1 MKIRIC
7 QATIVDKRH
16 PDNGK
21 VVDIMISNGVISKI
35 ADTITEE
42 ADKVITANGL
52 CVSIGWMDMRV
63 NFRDPGQEHKEDL
76 NSGLRAAARGGFT
89 AVALS
94 PDTNPVADSKGAI
107 AYVLNRSR
115 DAAVEVF
122 PIGAL
127 SKGLNGESLA
137 EMYDMYEAGAVA
149 FGDDKRSIATSGLL
163 HRALLYAKNF
173 GAPVLHFPYDATL
186 IPGGQMNEGI
196 ESTKLGLKGIPS
208 IAEEIAVQR
217 DIALL
222 GYTEGRLHL
231 GPISDARSVD
241 LIHSAAQAGHTLT
254 CETTAAHLAY
264 SDQNVA
270 GFDSNFKLMP
280 PLRTEENRKQLI
292 QKLAEGKIQVISS
305 DHSPEDEEHKKLE
318 FDYANFGAA
327 AIEVFFPLVYGAC
340 ADSIAIDQLV
350 AAFSIHPRQVL
361 NINCPTIEVGEMANL
376 TLFSTQEP
384 THVVRPLLQSKAY
397 NIAEIGKEMSGRVV
411 AIINQGILAEPNP

>member
-1 MKIRIC
+1 
-7 QATIVDKRH
+7 
-16 PDNGK
+16 
-21 VVDIMISNGVISKI
+21 VVDILISNGVITKI
-35 ADTITEE
+35 ADTLTDE
-42 ADKVITANGL
+42 AEKVIDAPGL
-52 CVSIGWMDMRV
+52 CVSIGWMDMRA
-63 NFRDPGQEHKEDL
+63 NFRDPGHEYKEDL

-94 PDTNPVADSKGAI
+94 PDTYPAVDSKGAI
-107 AYVLNRSR
+107 EYALNRTR
-115 DAAVEVF
+115 DAAVEIF

-127 SKGLNGESLA
+127 SKGLKGESLA
-137 EMYDMYEAGAVA
+137 EMYDMFEAGAVA

-173 GAPVLHFPYDATL
+173 GAPILHFPYDASL

-208 IAEEIAVQR
+208 IAEEITVQR
-217 DIALL
+217 DITLL

-231 GPISDARSVD
+231 GPVSDARSVE
-241 LIHSAAQAGHTLT
+241 LIHAARQSGLSLT

-264 SDQNVA
+264 SDLSVA

-280 PLRTEENRKQLI
+280 PLRTEENRRLLVQ
-292 QKLAEGKIQVISS
+292 QLAEGKIQVISS

-327 AIEVFFPLVYGAC
+327 AIEVFFPLVYSAC
-340 ADSIAIDQLV
+340 ANSIPIDQLV

-361 NINCPTIEVGEMANL
+361 DINCPAIEVGEVANL
-376 TLFSTQEP
+376 TLFTIAES

-397 NIAEIGKEMSGRVV
+397 NIAEIGKELSGRVV